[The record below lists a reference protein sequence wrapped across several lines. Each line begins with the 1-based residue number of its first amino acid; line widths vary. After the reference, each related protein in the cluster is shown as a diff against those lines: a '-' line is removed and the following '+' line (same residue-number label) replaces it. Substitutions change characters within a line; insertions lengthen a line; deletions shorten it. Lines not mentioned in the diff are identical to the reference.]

1 MVLFLNYYSSTLLE
15 FHRKVTVIYLNFQP
29 YSAGKTRT
37 CFWEK
42 KTRTCF
48 FKLTIIH
55 RKGRFAYL
63 FSFLIKM

>member
-1 MVLFLNYYSSTLLE
+1 MFLYKSLNINNLKRQLYFLRNTYVFLE
-15 FHRKVTVIYLNFQP
+15 KVVHV
-29 YSAGKTRT
+29 
-37 CFWEK
+37 FW

-63 FSFLIKM
+63 FSFF